1 MPGVS
6 TNILDDDDVDGN
18 TNTNANVDDDVD
30 VVYSVCRLLAAL
42 LNRFAIFLHVFPAV
56 CTIWQPVNAE
66 RQPQTRAAHPADG
79 QQGYNLAA

>member
-6 TNILDDDDVDGN
+6 TNILDDDDDVDA
-18 TNTNANVDDDVD
+18 NANVDVDVDVD

-66 RQPQTRAAHPADG
+66 RQPQTRAAHPTDG